1 MIGVPRE
8 RADALDRHRWRHRRV
23 RRRGPPQRGRV
34 ERGRAAS
41 RVGPITA
48 RARCPTAAAPTS
60 TTPARLVPD
69 LMVVRRRGGEPEPYA
84 QGFGLGGS
92 TLVHGAVATPD
103 PGQFEFDHL
112 MPLEEP
118 QRLGTLGAAVLDV
131 DPRTRPVL
139 LARRDGQRVS
149 AADAYLR
156 PALHRPN
163 LFVVTGSS
171 VVRLGLQGWKVD
183 RAITDDGIEYRADR
197 FVVCAGSDRHPGAA
211 APQQPRHAGHRRGH
225 PGPPGVHDRAR
236 SRTGHRCVGADG
248 VGADRPQRQPDP
260 AAQPPAPR
268 ARSRRADRR
277 PARREQPGPRVAA
290 RIATAR
296 RWSSSIS
303 SPRRPTSP
311 GSPMWCST
319 PCGSLDLE
327 ALEPVIRRA
336 YLDADG
342 TPASS
347 LGDDPDLV
355 REWAVTHITGLQP
368 PVVVVPRGRR
378 RRPVR
383 PRARLRQPAHLR
395 CVAVPDGRRSATR
408 SCRSSSSPSG
418 SSSRWRRY
426 GI

>member
-1 MIGVPRE
+1 VSGQTRWIVIGGGTAGCVVAARLSEDESNEVVLIEGGPDHGPGPVPDRGG
-8 RADALDRHRWRHRRV
+8 AYLDDA
-23 RRRGPPQRGRV
+23 
-34 ERGRAAS
+34 
-41 RVGPITA
+41 
-48 RARCPTAAAPTS
+48 
-60 TTPARLVPD
+60 ARLVPD

-118 QRLGTLGAAVLDV
+118 QRLGTLGAAVLDA
-131 DPRTRPVL
+131 DQRTRPVL

-197 FVVCAGSDRHPGAA
+197 FVVCAGAIGTPALLLRSNLDTPGIGEGIQDHPACTIALDLEPGTDVSAPMVSVLIDRNGSQILPLNHLHHAPGHGALI
-211 APQQPRHAGHRRGH
+211 AGLLDVSSQGRVSLPHRD
-225 PGPPGVHDRAR
+225 GPPLVELDQLSTA
-236 SRTGHRCVGADG
+236 
-248 VGADRPQRQPDP
+248 PD
-260 AAQPPAPR
+260 
-268 ARSRRADRR
+268 
-277 PARREQPGPRVAA
+277 VAGLTDVVLDA
-290 RIATAR
+290 LRIAH
-296 RWSSSIS
+296 
-303 SPRRPTSP
+303 
-311 GSPMWCST
+311 
-319 PCGSLDLE
+319 LE

-355 REWAVTHITGLQP
+355 RDWAVTHITGFN
-368 PVVVVPRGRR
+368 
-378 RRPVR
+378 
-383 PRARLRQPAHLR
+383 HL
-395 CVAVPDGRRSATR
+395 SS
-408 SCRSSSSPSG
+408 SCREGVVADQFGRVLGYDNLLICDASLFPRSPARNPFMPIVQLAERL
-418 SSSRWRRY
+418 SSRWRRY